1 MKFRKRKDV
10 KQRSQYKL
18 KEPSLLLNSYWKS
31 VSKIV
36 NASHSNPKDHSTS
49 MTGSNNNKQVTMN
62 VPQKISESNVLANML
77 KESNL
82 SSLEPTLETK
92 LILHGV
98 YDPMG
103 QVIEH
108 TVPNS
113 KHRDTTRISYGK
125 SQTITKIHSRCVQTN
140 RTRSVNRLLK
150 ISRHQLRRLAVK
162 GNIPGSTKA
171 TW

>member
-18 KEPSLLLNSYWKS
+18 KEPSLLLNSYWKG
-31 VSKIV
+31 VS
-36 NASHSNPKDHSTS
+36 SNPKDHSTS
-49 MTGSNNNKQVTMN
+49 MTRNNKQVTMN
-62 VPQKISESNVLANML
+62 VPQKISESNVLVNML
-77 KESNL
+77 KESNS

-98 YDPMG
+98 YDPMD

-113 KHRDTTRISYGK
+113 KHRDTTRTSYGK

-162 GNIPGSTKA
+162 GNIPGSAKA

>member
-1 MKFRKRKDV
+1 MT
-10 KQRSQYKL
+10 RS
-18 KEPSLLLNSYWKS
+18 
-31 VSKIV
+31 
-36 NASHSNPKDHSTS
+36 
-49 MTGSNNNKQVTMN
+49 NKQVTMN
-62 VPQKISESNVLANML
+62 VPQKISESDVLVNML
-77 KESNL
+77 KESNS

-113 KHRDTTRISYGK
+113 KHRDATRTSYGK

-162 GNIPGSTKA
+162 GNIPGSAKA
-171 TW
+171 T

>member
-31 VSKIV
+31 VS
-36 NASHSNPKDHSTS
+36 SNPKDHSTS
-49 MTGSNNNKQVTMN
+49 MTRSNNNKQVTMN
-62 VPQKISESNVLANML
+62 VPQKILESNVLVNML
-77 KESNL
+77 KESNS

-98 YDPMG
+98 YDPMD

-113 KHRDTTRISYGK
+113 KHRDTTRTSYGK

-162 GNIPGSTKA
+162 GNIPGSAKA

>member
-31 VSKIV
+31 VS
-36 NASHSNPKDHSTS
+36 SNPKDHSTS
-49 MTGSNNNKQVTMN
+49 MTRNNKQVTMN
-62 VPQKISESNVLANML
+62 VPQKISESNVLVNML
-77 KESNL
+77 KESNS

-113 KHRDTTRISYGK
+113 KHRDTTRTSYGK

-162 GNIPGSTKA
+162 GNIPGSAKA